1 MRSIPDRVGET
12 ICAQGI
18 AQLNNRLPPAHISQ
32 AAAILRIWSFILYAG
47 TDNACFYHL
56 DLG

>member
-1 MRSIPDRVGET
+1 M
-12 ICAQGI
+12 CAQGI

-32 AAAILRIWSFILYAG
+32 AAAILRIWSFILYTG